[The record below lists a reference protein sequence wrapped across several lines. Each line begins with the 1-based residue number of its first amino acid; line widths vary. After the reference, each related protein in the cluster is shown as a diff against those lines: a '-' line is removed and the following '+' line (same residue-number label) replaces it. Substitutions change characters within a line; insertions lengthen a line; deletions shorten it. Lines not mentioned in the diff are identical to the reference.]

1 MAEETHSA
9 GVEISA
15 LGGTLRMFGGN
26 ALFFFLMLLLA
37 LNIGLTLWAHTQRSA
52 EHAQISCAAK
62 LSIYIYTTPK
72 GAPIDW
78 ERLPVDTFSCIPKF
92 LFDRP
97 ALPRGG

>member
-1 MAEETHSA
+1 MAEEPHRD

-26 ALFFFLMLLLA
+26 ALFFFLLLMLG
-37 LNIGLTLWAHTQRSA
+37 LNIGLTIWEHTQRGI
-52 EHAQISCAAK
+52 EHTQIMCASK

-78 ERLPVDTFSCIPKF
+78 DRLPVDTFRCIPKF